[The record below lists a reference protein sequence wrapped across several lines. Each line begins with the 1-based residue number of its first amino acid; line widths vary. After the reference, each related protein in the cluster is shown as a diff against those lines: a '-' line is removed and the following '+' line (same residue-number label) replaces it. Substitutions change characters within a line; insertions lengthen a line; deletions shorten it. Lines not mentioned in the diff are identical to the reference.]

1 MCTPSRAQGGS
12 ATYGSI
18 LVIDFDM
25 NSRGAAIQWLSQY
38 PHEEELLFPPCTG
51 LACLDASKHGRKRCV
66 HVSAQVSTARL
77 DTREVTTPDHVPGT
91 TAARRWLAEV
101 LGGCSVEELT
111 AKEAWDLSGKSLA
124 DAQLHQRVALLVG
137 RAAAAAAPRVTVVDL
152 SDCQL
157 GVAGA
162 KALAEALPF
171 NASLTNLNLT
181 SNNLG
186 DGETGYVKADTVSSY
201 VTKTYVGSK
210 VIYQGREMIVSK
222 GKNRDGDIKMKPVAC
237 DLSGVKALADALLVN
252 TSLTNLS

>member
-101 LGGCSVEELT
+101 LGGCSVEELK

-186 DGETGYVKADTVSSY
+186 DGETGYVKADTVQGSSFD
-201 VTKTYVGSK
+201 VGDK
-210 VIYQGREMIVSK
+210 VIYQGREMIVSE
-222 GKNRDGDIKMKPVAC
+222 GKDSGGDIRMKPVAP
-237 DLSGVKALADALLVN
+237 DVSGVKALADALLVN